1 MTHDKMNIPDD
12 LQYTSEHEWVRIDGA
27 VARVGITDFA
37 QHELGDLVH
46 AELPEVG
53 REVVAHDPVAVVES
67 VKSVSDVYA
76 PVSGHITAIHADL
89 DAALIN
95 ADPYNDGWLFEITL
109 DVADGVAANGDT
121 ELLTAAEYRAQIGL

>member
-27 VARVGITDFA
+27 TARVGITDFA
-37 QHELGDLVH
+37 QHELGDIVH
-46 AELPEVG
+46 VELPEVG
-53 REVVAHDPVAVVES
+53 REVTSHDQVAVVES

-76 PVSGHITAIHADL
+76 PVSGRVTAIHADL
-89 DAALIN
+89 DAALVN

-121 ELLTAAEYRAQIGL
+121 DLLTAAEYRAQIGL